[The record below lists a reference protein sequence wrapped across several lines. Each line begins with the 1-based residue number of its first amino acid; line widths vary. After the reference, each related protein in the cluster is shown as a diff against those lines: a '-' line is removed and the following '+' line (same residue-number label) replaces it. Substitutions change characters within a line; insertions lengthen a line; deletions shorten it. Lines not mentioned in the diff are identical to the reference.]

1 MSNPFTRRG
10 TEPNYTTENFSVKDV
25 KKANARFY
33 EKNPDAIEPAA
44 MIKKAMQ
51 NPDDEVVL
59 QQTRHE
65 EEEKNFMKK
74 INITGGIY

>member
-25 KKANARFY
+25 KASNARFY
-33 EKNPDAIEPAA
+33 EKFPDAIEPAA

-51 NPDDEVVL
+51 DPGDEVVKE
-59 QQTRHE
+59 QTRRE
-65 EEEKNFMKK
+65 NEMENFVKSV
-74 INITGGIY
+74 NITGGIY

>member
-10 TEPNYTTENFSVKDV
+10 KEPNYTTENFSVKDV

-51 NPDDEVVL
+51 NPDDEVVK
-59 QQTRHE
+59 QQTRRE
-65 EEEKNFMKK
+65 AEEKDFMKK
-74 INITGGIY
+74 LNITGGIY

>member
-51 NPDDEVVL
+51 NPDDEVVK
-59 QQTRHE
+59 QQTRRE
-65 EEEKNFMKK
+65 AEEKDFIKK
-74 INITGGIY
+74 LNITGGIY

>member
-10 TEPNYTTENFSVKDV
+10 KEPNYTTENFSVRDV
-25 KKANARFY
+25 KRANARFY
-33 EKNPDAIEPAA
+33 EKFPDAVEPAA

-51 NPDDEVVL
+51 NPDDEVVK
-59 QQTRHE
+59 QQTRRE

-74 INITGGIY
+74 LNITGGIY

>member
-25 KKANARFY
+25 KASNARFY
-33 EKNPDAIEPAA
+33 EKFPDAVEPAA

-51 NPDDEVVL
+51 NPDDEVVK
-59 QQTRHE
+59 QQTRRE
-65 EEEKNFMKK
+65 EEEKDFMKK
-74 INITGGIY
+74 IKITGGIY

>member
-33 EKNPDAIEPAA
+33 EKFPEAIEPAA

-51 NPDDEVVL
+51 DPGDEVVKE
-59 QQTRHE
+59 QTRRE
-65 EEEKNFMKK
+65 EEAKDFMKK

>member
-51 NPDDEVVL
+51 NPNDEVVL
-59 QQTRHE
+59 EQTRKE
-65 EEEKNFMKK
+65 NEMENFVKK

>member
-10 TEPNYTTENFSVKDV
+10 KEPNYTTENFSVKDV
-25 KKANARFY
+25 KAANARFY
-33 EKNPDAIEPAA
+33 EKNPGCIEDAA

-51 NPDDEVVL
+51 NPDDEVVQ
-59 QQTRHE
+59 QQTRIE
-65 EEEKNFMKK
+65 AEEKDLMKK

>member
-1 MSNPFTRRG
+1 MSKNPFTKQAIN
-10 TEPNYTTENFSVKDV
+10 NYNTENFSVKDV
-25 KKANARFY
+25 KAANKRFY
-33 EKNPDAIEPAA
+33 EKNPAAIEPAA

-59 QQTRHE
+59 QQTRRE
-65 EEEKNFMKK
+65 AEEKDFMKK

>member
-25 KKANARFY
+25 KKAYARFY

-51 NPDDEVVL
+51 NPDDEVVK
-59 QQTRHE
+59 QQTRRE
-65 EEEKNFMKK
+65 AEEKDFMKK
-74 INITGGIY
+74 LNITGGIY

>member
-10 TEPNYTTENFSVKDV
+10 KEPNYTTENFSVKDV
-25 KKANARFY
+25 KAANARFY
-33 EKNPDAIEPAA
+33 EKNPGCIDDAA

-51 NPDDEVVL
+51 DPGDEVVQ
-59 QQTRHE
+59 QQTRRE

-74 INITGGIY
+74 LNITGGIY

>member
-10 TEPNYTTENFSVKDV
+10 KEPNYTTENFSVKDV
-25 KKANARFY
+25 KEANARFY

-51 NPDDEVVL
+51 NPDDEVVK
-59 QQTRHE
+59 QQTRRE
-65 EEEKNFMKK
+65 AEEKDFMKK

>member
-10 TEPNYTTENFSVKDV
+10 KEPNYTTENFSVKDV
-25 KKANARFY
+25 KAANARFY
-33 EKNPDAIEPAA
+33 EKNPGCIDDAA

-51 NPDDEVVL
+51 NPDDEVVQ
-59 QQTRHE
+59 QQTRRDA
-65 EEEKNFMKK
+65 EEKDFMKK

>member
-1 MSNPFTRRG
+1 MSNPFTRQSISNHN
-10 TEPNYTTENFSVKDV
+10 TKNYSVEDV
-25 KKANARFY
+25 KKSNARFY
-33 EKNPDAIEPAA
+33 EKNPAAIEPAA

-59 QQTRHE
+59 QQTRRE

>member
-25 KKANARFY
+25 KAANARFY

-51 NPDDEVVL
+51 NPNDEVVL
-59 QQTRHE
+59 EQTRKE
-65 EEEKNFMKK
+65 NEMENIIGKL
-74 INITGGIY
+74 NITGSIY

>member
-10 TEPNYTTENFSVKDV
+10 KEPNYTTENFSVRDV
-25 KKANARFY
+25 KAANARFY

-51 NPDDEVVL
+51 DPDDEVWLRTMGHPPLSAVASVL
-59 QQTRHE
+59 PTVHSTC
-65 EEEKNFMKK
+65 
-74 INITGGIY
+74 I

>member
-59 QQTRHE
+59 QQTRRE
-65 EEEKNFMKK
+65 AEEKDFMKK
-74 INITGGIY
+74 LNITGGIY

>member
-10 TEPNYTTENFSVKDV
+10 KEPNYTTENFSVKDV

-33 EKNPDAIEPAA
+33 EKNPDAIELAA

-51 NPDDEVVL
+51 NPDDEVVK
-59 QQTRHE
+59 QQTRRE
-65 EEEKNFMKK
+65 AEEKDFMKK
-74 INITGGIY
+74 LNITGGIY